1 MRQRQ
6 HSLNWKLVIGL
17 LISVVFLVLAFRN
30 VDLVR
35 MGQAFKKANY
45 WYILPAILVLFT
57 SHALR
62 SWRWK
67 FLLAPIQSVPTPR
80 LFSALMI
87 GYMANTFLPAHL
99 GEFLRALVL
108 GRKEPVSASSI
119 FGTIV
124 IERIIDVF
132 TLLALMAL
140 TVIVFPFPEWV
151 NKSGY
156 ISFAFIL
163 FLFVALLLMKRYQSW
178 TFRLMHKL
186 TRFLPDRI
194 GHKLDELLHQ
204 FLDGI
209 VPLRRSSDY
218 VIVAVQSIVIWI
230 CYMYVFQLI
239 FHAFDFISLYS
250 LPWTAALVLQVITTI
265 AIVVPS
271 SPGYVGTY
279 HYLCMLGLGL
289 FGVPKSPSLSF
300 AFVMHGINFLPL
312 LVVGL
317 VFASVEGLSL
327 RSMQKRADAL
337 EQ

>member
-6 HSLNWKLVIGL
+6 HFLNWKLITGL

-57 SHALR
+57 SHTLR
-62 SWRWK
+62 AWRWK

-108 GRKEPVSASSI
+108 GRKEPMSASSI

-163 FLFVALLLMKRYQSW
+163 CLFVALLLMKRYQSR
-178 TFRLMHKL
+178 TFRLMHQL

-194 GHKLDELLHQ
+194 GHKLNELLHQ

-209 VPLRRSSDY
+209 VPLRRGSDY

-230 CYMYVFQLI
+230 CYMYIFQLI
-239 FHAFDFISLYS
+239 FHAFNFVSVYS

-289 FGVPKSPSLSF
+289 FGVPHSPSLSF

-317 VFASVEGLSL
+317 VFASLEGLSL
-327 RSMQKRADAL
+327 QAMQKRADAL